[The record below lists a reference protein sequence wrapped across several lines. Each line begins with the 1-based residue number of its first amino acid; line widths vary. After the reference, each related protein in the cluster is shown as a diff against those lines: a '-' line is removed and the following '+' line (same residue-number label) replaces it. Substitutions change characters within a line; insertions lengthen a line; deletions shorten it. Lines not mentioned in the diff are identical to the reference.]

1 MLAHTH
7 AAVYAYFSLLNL
19 QTKLYSFNFKAE
31 HQSLEHFV
39 EFKKTFKYFNFD
51 ETKFGR
57 ITNQEIEK
65 IAKGENTELLEK
77 ITKNLNDERQK
88 DHQILYEVERISE
101 LNNEKEQD
109 LAIND
114 LHNKFGLIAI
124 NQLSCSF
131 IENKD
136 YQKSIDILLPKLND
150 KDPNLAFYYDTL
162 SVAYYNLENY
172 SVALDFSNLSI
183 NLDSNKDGVSI
194 FLKNKTN
201 PWILIDNQNGT
212 KNKITNN
219 INKEPIRGF
228 NIYRHV

>member
-1 MLAHTH
+1 M
-7 AAVYAYFSLLNL
+7 
-19 QTKLYSFNFKAE
+19 
-31 HQSLEHFV
+31 
-39 EFKKTFKYFNFD
+39 
-51 ETKFGR
+51 
-57 ITNQEIEK
+57 
-65 IAKGENTELLEK
+65 
-77 ITKNLNDERQK
+77 
-88 DHQILYEVERISE
+88 
-101 LNNEKEQD
+101 
-109 LAIND
+109 
-114 LHNKFGLIAI
+114 IAI

-136 YQKSIDILLPKLND
+136 YQKSIDILLPKLDD

-228 NIYRHV
+228 YIYRHV